1 MPGLLRASH
10 AEVAFGESGEGV
22 GVELPE
28 RGEVLAIGKGRVIRR
43 PEGARVALLS
53 LGTRLAEA
61 QKAAERLEASGIAVT
76 VADARFAKPLD
87 EALILD
93 LAASHEVLV
102 TLEEGSVGGFGAMVL
117 HLLSARGALDEGKVR
132 VRTLTL
138 PDTYQDHDTPERMY
152 AQAGLDAASIVKV
165 VEATLPARSE
175 NLSAG
180 NVVSVARRQR

>member
-1 MPGLLRASH
+1 
-10 AEVAFGESGEGV
+10 
-22 GVELPE
+22 
-28 RGEVLAIGKGRVIRR
+28 
-43 PEGARVALLS
+43 
-53 LGTRLAEA
+53 
-61 QKAAERLEASGIAVT
+61 
-76 VADARFAKPLD
+76 
-87 EALILD
+87 
-93 LAASHEVLV
+93 
-102 TLEEGSVGGFGAMVL
+102 MVL